1 MSVNTTTIELRDLL
15 EHAAMNATGSRQEV
29 DRFVLILKNEWVTDI
44 DSLRRMDGDAL
55 DEILPLLLSRELQ
68 RLISHNGYSKPR
80 WEKSRRSGSFDGPSN
95 TTPSPSS
102 LSQSRHVLPS
112 HMIVNDDTILQK
124 SSRQQSSAVLQ
135 SRMFSSPR
143 LGQLTKITRSVVKDT
158 NTGVQYISGAIK
170 EMIRDPFHKNDTITT
185 TLPPRMIR
193 IGDDEESSSASSSK
207 DGQHP
212 LLYKR
217 QYKKKNDNIDEV
229 ALCKMFDL
237 FDNFCSYSPTIDN
250 DEQTNDL
257 ASYGISTRGGE
268 GIDDDELQHMS
279 NEHPFALD
287 GTGRANHL
295 IADESRKA
303 NFVDNGRRRF
313 PTREALEDAIQEY
326 QTLIKEEKTELEVI
340 TKRSNVP
347 SSVVSKKK
355 ELIATAEDELR
366 TLYPLRLIL
375 HTVGDLT
382 EMIVMLQWHR
392 EQAMRDF
399 DMDKANDIQKEID
412 QTREQ
417 IDNEERYLMKERM
430 LTAKCVACGD
440 KFVPTSTRIRQRLTG
455 VNEMKGESHC
465 ESCRKVFGQN

>member
-80 WEKSRRSGSFDGPSN
+80 WKKSRRSGSFDGGPSN
-95 TTPSPSS
+95 TTSS
-102 LSQSRHVLPS
+102 LSQSRHVLPP

-124 SSRQQSSAVLQ
+124 SSRHQSASN
-135 SRMFSSPR
+135 PR

-158 NTGVQYISGAIK
+158 NTGIKYVSGAIK
-170 EMIRDPFHKNDTITT
+170 EMIRDPFHKNDNMTTT

-212 LLYKR
+212 FLYKR
-217 QYKKKNDNIDEV
+217 QYKKKNDNTDEV

-257 ASYGISTRGGE
+257 ASYGISTHGGE

-287 GTGRANHL
+287 GNGRANHL
-295 IADESRKA
+295 IADASRKA

-326 QTLIKEEKTELEVI
+326 QTFIKEEKTELEVI
-340 TKRSNVP
+340 SKRSNVP

-355 ELIATAEDELR
+355 EVILTAEDELR
-366 TLYPLRLIL
+366 ALYPLRLIL

-417 IDNEERYLMKERM
+417 INNEERYLFEKRTSAAE
-430 LTAKCVACGD
+430 CVACGD

-455 VNEMKGESHC
+455 GKDMKGETHC

>member
-29 DRFVLILKNEWVTDI
+29 DRFVLILENEWVTDI

-68 RLISHNGYSKPR
+68 RLISHNDCSKPR
-80 WEKSRRSGSFDGPSN
+80 WEKSRRSGSFDGGPSN

-102 LSQSRHVLPS
+102 LSQSRHVLPP
-112 HMIVNDDTILQK
+112 HMIVNDDSILQQ
-124 SSRQQSSAVLQ
+124 SSRQQSASN
-135 SRMFSSPR
+135 PR

-158 NTGVQYISGAIK
+158 NTGIKYVSGAIK
-170 EMIRDPFHKNDTITT
+170 EMIRDPFHKNDTT

-212 LLYKR
+212 FLYKR
-217 QYKKKNDNIDEV
+217 QYKKKNDTDEV

-295 IADESRKA
+295 IADASRKA

-326 QTLIKEEKTELEVI
+326 QTFIEEEKTELEVI
-340 TKRSNVP
+340 AKRSNVP

-355 ELIATAEDELR
+355 ELITTAEDELR
-366 TLYPLRLIL
+366 ALYPLRLIL

-412 QTREQ
+412 QTRVQ
-417 IDNEERYLMKERM
+417 IDNEERYLIEKRM
-430 LTAKCVACGD
+430 GASAAECVACGD

-455 VNEMKGESHC
+455 GKEMKIESRC
-465 ESCRKVFGQN
+465 ESCRKVFAS